1 MVLRPE
7 EQAEA
12 RAASAAA
19 FTSLCAWA
27 ASTQEM
33 ALPDDVRRRAALVLI
48 DDIGAAVAAAAEPE
62 VDAARRLEIAANR
75 GTEATVFAAGAA
87 KIDRIG
93 ASLANGMAATWA
105 ELDEGYRLAPCHAGA
120 YIWPALVAEA
130 EATDAKTG
138 DMLHALA
145 VGYEITARLARA
157 FPFATMTVHP
167 HAAFATI
174 GAAAGIAVLRRC
186 DAQTLQSAISGAASM
201 TFAGPFGHAIDGA
214 LVRNAWTAA
223 GAFVGFRAVDWA
235 AAGIGGIGETPYDVF
250 VLCFGTGSKPEEMTG
265 GLGEAWSIRD
275 GYHKVFACCQYAHS
289 MVEASLE
296 LHGRL
301 GDKAG
306 SEVAAIEVE
315 THPRGMTLTAVEP
328 PTVLSAKFSMPHAAA
343 AVARRATGGKSAFT
357 QDTLTDRAIA
367 ALRRNVKLMP
377 LAEIAPWPN
386 DRAARVTWIMRDGS
400 RHSAS
405 CSNARGGADQPF
417 AEATLIDKLADN
429 TRAVFPAMA
438 ETFAGLLGS
447 ETGDEPWAAVV
458 ARATREAR

>member
-7 EQAEA
+7 GEAGA

-19 FTSLCAWA
+19 FTSLCNWA
-27 ASTQEM
+27 ARAREM

-62 VDAARRLEIAANR
+62 VVAARRLEVAASR
-75 GTEATVFAAGAA
+75 GAEATVFAAGGT
-87 KIDRIG
+87 KLDRIG
-93 ASLANGMAATWA
+93 AGLANGMAATWA

-130 EATDAKTG
+130 EAINASTG

-145 VGYEITARLARA
+145 VAYEITARLARA

-174 GAAAGIAVLRRC
+174 GAAVGIALLRGC
-186 DAQTLQSAISGAASM
+186 EAQMLQSAISGAASM
-201 TFAGPFGHAIDGA
+201 TFAGPYGHAIDGA

-235 AAGIGGIGETPYDVF
+235 TAGIGGIAETPYDVF
-250 VLCFGTGSKPEEMTG
+250 ALCFGTGSKPEEMTD
-265 GLGEAWSIRD
+265 GLGETWSIRD

-296 LHGRL
+296 LHQRL
-301 GDKAG
+301 GEKAG
-306 SEVAAIEVE
+306 AEVAAIEVE
-315 THPRGMTLTAVEP
+315 THPRGLTLTAVEP

-357 QDTLTDRAIA
+357 KDALTDGAIA
-367 ALRRNVKLMP
+367 ALRRSVTLKP

-417 AEATLIDKLADN
+417 AEATLIDKLTDN
-429 TRAVFPAMA
+429 TSSVFPAMA
-438 ETFAGLLGS
+438 ETLAGLLAS
-447 ETGDEPWAAVV
+447 ESDGTPWRSVV
-458 ARATREAR
+458 AKATREAR

>member
-1 MVLRPE
+1 MVLTPE
-7 EQAEA
+7 GEAGA
-12 RAASAAA
+12 RAASASAFAA
-19 FTSLCAWA
+19 LCAWA
-27 ASTQEM
+27 SRAHNA
-33 ALPDDVRRRAALVLI
+33 ALENDVRRRAALVLI

-62 VDAARRLEIAANR
+62 VVAARRVEVAAR
-75 GTEATVFAAGAA
+75 HGTEATVFADGAIKLDRTGAA
-87 KIDRIG
+87 
-93 ASLANGMAATWA
+93 LANGMAATWA

-130 EATDAKTG
+130 EAVGASTG

-145 VGYEITARLARA
+145 IAYEITARLSRS

-174 GAAAGIAVLRRC
+174 GATAGIAVLRRC
-186 DAQTLQSAISGAASM
+186 DARTLQAAISGAASM

-214 LVRNAWTAA
+214 LVRNAWTSA
-223 GAFVGFRAVDWA
+223 GAFIGFRAVDWA
-235 AAGIGGIGETPYDVF
+235 IAGIGGIAETPYDVF
-250 VLCFGTGSKPEEMTG
+250 VLCFGTGSKPEEMTD
-265 GLGEAWSIRD
+265 GLGVTWSIRD

-296 LHGRL
+296 LHRRL
-301 GDKAG
+301 GKAAG
-306 SEVAAIEVE
+306 AEVAAIEVE

-343 AVARRATGGKSAFT
+343 AVARRATGGKSAFSK
-357 QDTLTDRAIA
+357 DALTDEAIA
-367 ALRRNVKLMP
+367 VLRRKVKLVP

-417 AEATLIDKLADN
+417 AEATLLDKLADN
-429 TRAVFPAMA
+429 TRGAFPAMA
-438 ETFAGLLGS
+438 ESLAGLLANES
-447 ETGDEPWAAVV
+447 DTTPWRSVV
-458 ARATREAR
+458 EIATRSAR